1 MKKRAFT
8 LIELLIIIAIIAI
21 LVGVAMPYYQDYIK
35 QAKLTKAE
43 HELQIIKE
51 ALIQHDTMEELP
63 FRHNNLRYLLG
74 KYMQDLPRDPWD
86 RDYHIDW
93 VKAQVWSDGPDTESE
108 YDDIKVEYKPP
119 LTLLKATWLDMDN
132 NSHITKN
139 DIIRL
144 EFSRCLYDGNNDSTY
159 FNALTYGKKVDDTST
174 PSTSLIFTGDVD
186 DSFLVNLEIATY
198 TASSSELLLRITGVD
213 VDNPFYPG
221 STSMRVGPSNN
232 ILKDWV
238 ELPDTGSGIDHRKA
252 NGSEGTDD
260 VDWIRIKGR

>member
-21 LVGVAMPYYQDYIK
+21 LVGVAIPYYQDYIK

-63 FRHNNLRYLLG
+63 YRHDDLRYLLG
-74 KYMQDLPRDPWD
+74 KYLQDLPRDPWD
-86 RDYHIDW
+86 RDYLIDW
-93 VKAQVWSDGPDTESE
+93 VKGQVWSLGPDTESE
-108 YDDIKVEYKPP
+108 YDDIVVEYKPP
-119 LTLLKATWLDMDN
+119 LTLLKATWLDLDN
-132 NSHITKN
+132 NNHISLN
-139 DIIRL
+139 DAIRL
-144 EFSRCLYDGNNDSTY
+144 QFSRSIHSDETGSPVNGVTFTIASPAVSDDLWLTEDCDIAF
-159 FNALTYGKKVDDTST
+159 FNGLTA
-174 PSTSLIFTGDVD
+174 
-186 DSFLVNLEIATY
+186 SF
-198 TASSSELLLRITGVD
+198 TASSTDILLFVTTAPT

-221 STSMRVGPSNN
+221 SSSIRISPQNDRIRDCV
-232 ILKDWV
+232 K
-238 ELPDTGSGIDHRKA
+238 LPDDSYRKA

>member
-21 LVGVAMPYYQDYIK
+21 LVGVAIPYYQDYIK

-63 FRHNNLRYLLG
+63 YRHDNLRYLLG
-74 KYMQDLPRDPWD
+74 KYLQDLPRDPWD

-93 VKAQVWSDGPDTESE
+93 VKAQVWSDGPDTDSI

-119 LTLLKATWLDMDN
+119 LTLQKATWLDLDN
-132 NSHITKN
+132 NSHISAK
-139 DIIRL
+139 DMIRL
-144 EFSRCLYDGNNDSTY
+144 EFSRCLYQENEGDIQAN
-159 FNALTYGKKVDDTST
+159 LTLGKGPETAT
-174 PSTSLIFTGDVD
+174 PASDIWFTDDVD
-186 DSFLVNLEIATY
+186 AAFLGGIVASC
-198 TASSSELLLRITGVD
+198 TASSSEILLILPAPS

-221 STSMRVGPSNN
+221 STSVRVCPNN
-232 ILKDWV
+232 QTLRDWV
-238 ELPDTGSGIDHRKA
+238 ELADGSGRRLA
-252 NGSEGTDD
+252 NGTDGTDD
-260 VDWIRIKGR
+260 VDWTRIKGR

>member
-63 FRHNNLRYLLG
+63 YKHNELRFLLG

-86 RDYHIDW
+86 RDYQIDW
-93 VKAQVWSDGPDTESE
+93 VKGQVWSLGPDTESE
-108 YDDIKVEYKPP
+108 YDDIVVEYKPP
-119 LTLLKATWLDMDN
+119 LTLLKATWLDLDN
-132 NSHITKN
+132 NNHISAS
-139 DIIRL
+139 DAIRL
-144 EFSRCLYDGNNDSTY
+144 QFSRSIHSDETGSPVTGVKVSAASPAADPGYDIWVTTDCDQTFFDSVT
-159 FNALTYGKKVDDTST
+159 A
-174 PSTSLIFTGDVD
+174 
-186 DSFLVNLEIATY
+186 SF
-198 TASSSELLLRITGVD
+198 TASSTDILLFLPTPT

-221 STSMRVGPSNN
+221 SSSIRIHPKNDRIRDCVKLANG
-232 ILKDWV
+232 DY
-238 ELPDTGSGIDHRKA
+238 RKA
-252 NGSEGTDD
+252 NGSDDTDD